1 MFIIAYLTLF
11 LAAYLI
17 ALNINEVRLIVRGEG
32 NAYRKVKNV
41 VDNSSLENMK
51 RNKNLIYLF
60 TLLKGISFIVPLAYI
75 GLIMHD
81 NILMLA
87 WTAVSL
93 IYVVLSMF
101 KVLDVLDGEKTKQN
115 TYIYWLFVCG
125 NFLFVVFYLAG
136 VFL

>member
-1 MFIIAYLTLF
+1 MFIITYVTLF

-75 GLIMHD
+75 GLVMHD
-81 NILMLA
+81 SILMLA

-93 IYVVLSMF
+93 IYVVLRMF
-101 KVLDVLDGEKTKQN
+101 KVLDALEGERIKQN
-115 TYIYWLFVCG
+115 TYFYLLFVCG
-125 NFLFVVFYLAG
+125 NFLFVVFYLAEIF
-136 VFL
+136 V

>member
-1 MFIIAYLTLF
+1 MFIITYVTLF

-81 NILMLA
+81 NILMLV

-125 NFLFVVFYLAG
+125 NFLFVVFYLADIF
-136 VFL
+136 V